1 MAGSCRLRPASRADL
16 PTLAALER
24 MAFTDPWTVEQLGA
38 AMDWPETIA
47 LVAEDAGA
55 IVGYVLG
62 RLIVDEA
69 EILSIATL
77 VERRREGIGRR
88 LLSAVIA
95 AMIER
100 GAHAV
105 WLEVRTSNGAARELY
120 QSAGFAAAGVRR
132 GYYRLP
138 TEDALVLRRELMP
151 AASESAPLR

>member
-1 MAGSCRLRPASRADL
+1 
-16 PTLAALER
+16 
-24 MAFTDPWTVEQLGA
+24 
-38 AMDWPETIA
+38 MDWPGAIA
-47 LVAEDAGA
+47 LVAEDAGV

-69 EILSIATL
+69 EILSIATS

-88 LLSAVIA
+88 LLDAVMA
-95 AMIER
+95 ALTQR

-105 WLEVRTSNGAARELY
+105 WLEVRMSNGAAREMY

-138 TEDALVLRRELMP
+138 TEDALVLRRELGP
-151 AASESAPLR
+151 PASEGA

>member
-1 MAGSCRLRPASRADL
+1 MGGSCRLRPATRADL
-16 PTLAALER
+16 PALAALER
-24 MAFTDPWTVEQLGA
+24 GVFSDPWTIEQLGA
-38 AMDWPETIA
+38 AMDWPGAVA

-69 EILSIATL
+69 EILSIATI

-88 LLSAVIA
+88 LLGAVMA
-95 AMIER
+95 TMIER

-105 WLEVRTSNGAARELY
+105 WLEVRISNGAARELY

-138 TEDALVLRRELMP
+138 TEDALVLRRELTP
-151 AASESAPLR
+151 AASEGAPVR